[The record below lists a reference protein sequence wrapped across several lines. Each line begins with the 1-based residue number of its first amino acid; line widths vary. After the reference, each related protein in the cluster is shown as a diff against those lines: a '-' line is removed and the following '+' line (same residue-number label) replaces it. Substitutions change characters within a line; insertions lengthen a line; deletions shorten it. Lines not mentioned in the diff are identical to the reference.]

1 LAWVKQEEGQDTS
14 ARTTFTIQEKS
25 QDLLDDPNACK

>member
-1 LAWVKQEEGQDTS
+1 VKQEEGQDTS